1 MPGFFLCVAWVV
13 HRWTKVAADA
23 NIEANEPVRSCLEGH
38 AMPDTADDAPD
49 NPETSGMRR
58 RLTSYGDQD
67 FSLFLRKAF
76 IKGAGYTDSALDRPV
91 IGIAD
96 TGSAYNP
103 CHGNAPQL
111 VEAIKRGV
119 MLAGG
124 LPMPFPTISI
134 HESFAAPTSMY
145 LRNLMSIDTEE
156 MIRAQPM
163 DAVVLI
169 GGCDKTVPA
178 QLMGAASAGL
188 PAIQLVTGSML
199 TGSHRGERVGAC
211 TDCRRYW
218 GRFRAGEIDAEETA
232 GVNNQLVPS
241 VGTCSVMGTASTMA
255 CIAEAL
261 GMTMPGGASPPA
273 VTADRIR
280 IAEQTGAQAVQMA
293 HAGPAIDKVLTPAAF
308 ENAMRVLL
316 AIGGSTNGIV
326 HLAAIAGRVGL
337 EIDLQALD
345 RMGRETPV
353 LLDLKPSGQH
363 YMEDFHAAGGM
374 ATLLRE
380 LKPLLRLEALTVTG
394 RTLGEEIER
403 TGTGFAQHVVRSVRD
418 PIYPQGGI
426 AVLRGNL
433 APGGAII
440 KQSAADPKL
449 MEHEGRAVVFENA
462 EDLAERIDA
471 EGLDVTADDI
481 LVLKNIGPKGAPG
494 MPEAGYIPI
503 PRKLARAGVKDL
515 VRISDGR
522 MSGTAFGTIVLHVTP
537 EAAIGGPLAHVRS
550 GDRIRLS
557 VANREISLR
566 VTDEELARRAREHPV
581 TPPTAERGY
590 RKLFLETV
598 TQADE
603 GVDFDFMRAPRKQ

>member
-1 MPGFFLCVAWVV
+1 
-13 HRWTKVAADA
+13 
-23 NIEANEPVRSCLEGH
+23 
-38 AMPDTADDAPD
+38 
-49 NPETSGMRR
+49 MRQG
-58 RLTSYGDQD
+58 LTSYGDQG

-76 IKGAGYTDSALDRPV
+76 IKGAGFTDGALDRPV
-91 IGIAD
+91 VAITN
-96 TGSAYNP
+96 TGSDYNP

-111 VEAIKRGV
+111 IEAVKRGV

-124 LPMPFPTISI
+124 LPMAFPTISV

-188 PAIQLVTGSML
+188 PAIQLITGSML

-218 GRFRAGEIDAEETA
+218 GKFRAGEIDAEETA
-232 GVNNQLVPS
+232 EVNDQLVAS

-261 GMTMPGGASPPA
+261 GMTMPGGAAPPA
-273 VTADRIR
+273 VTAERMR

-293 HAGPAIDKVLTPAAF
+293 RDKLGIDRILTPAAF

-326 HLAAIAGRVGL
+326 HLCAIAGRMGL
-337 EIDLQALD
+337 EIDLRALD
-345 RMGRETPV
+345 RMGRDTPV

-363 YMEDFHAAGGM
+363 YMEDFHKAGGM

-403 TGTGFAQHVVRSVRD
+403 AGPGFAQNVVRPISR
-418 PIYPQGGI
+418 PIYPEGGI
-426 AVLRGNL
+426 AVLQGNL

-440 KQSAADPKL
+440 KQSAADAAL
-449 MEHEGRAVVFENA
+449 MEHDGRAVVFENLQ
-462 EDLAERIDA
+462 DLAERIDA
-471 EGLDVTADDI
+471 DDLDVAPEDV

-503 PRKLARAGVKDL
+503 PRKLARAGVKDML
-515 VRISDGR
+515 RISDGR
-522 MSGTAFGTIVLHVTP
+522 MSGTAFGSIVLHVTP
-537 EAAIGGPLAHVRS
+537 ESAIGGPLAYVQN

-557 VANREISLR
+557 VAKREISLLIS
-566 VTDEELARRAREHPV
+566 DAELAQRMRDKPV
-581 TPPTAERGY
+581 TEPSFDRGY
-590 RKLFLETV
+590 RKLFLQQV
-598 TQADE
+598 MQADK
-603 GVDFDFMRAPRKQ
+603 GADFEFLRPARMLGKVPGD

>member
-1 MPGFFLCVAWVV
+1 MNQDNDKKLPGMHGGL
-13 HRWTKVAADA
+13 A
-23 NIEANEPVRSCLEGH
+23 N
-38 AMPDTADDAPD
+38 
-49 NPETSGMRR
+49 
-58 RLTSYGDQD
+58 YGDKE

-76 IKGAGYTDSALDRPV
+76 IKGAGYSDNALDRPV
-91 IGIAD
+91 IGIAN
-96 TGSAYNP
+96 TGSGFNP

-111 VEAIKRGV
+111 IEAVKRGV

-124 LPMPFPTISI
+124 LPIDFPTISI
-134 HESFAAPTSMY
+134 HESFSTPTSMY
-145 LRNLMSIDTEE
+145 LRNLMSMDTEE
-156 MIRAQPM
+156 MVRAQPM

-178 QLMGAASAGL
+178 QLMGAASANI
-188 PAIQLVTGSML
+188 PAIQLITGSML

-218 GRFRAGEIDAEETA
+218 GKFRADEIDSEEIA
-232 GVNNQLVPS
+232 AVNNQLVAS

-261 GMTMPGGASPPA
+261 GMTVPGGASPPA

-280 IAEQTGAQAVQMA
+280 VAEETGAEAVRMA
-293 HAGPAIDKVLTPAAF
+293 HAGLTVDKVLSPASF

-316 AIGGSTNGIV
+316 AIGGSTNGII
-326 HLAAIAGRVGL
+326 HLTAIAGRLGID
-337 EIDLQALD
+337 IDLAGLD

-363 YMEDFHAAGGM
+363 YMEDFHHAGGM

-380 LKPLLRLEALTVTG
+380 LKPLLRLEAMTVTG
-394 RTLGEEIER
+394 RTLGEEMER
-403 TGTGFAQHVVRSVRD
+403 HGKPFVQDVVRPFND

-440 KQSAADPKL
+440 KQSAADAKL
-449 MEHEGRAVVFENA
+449 MEHEGRAVVFENSA
-462 EDLAERIDA
+462 DMAERIDRDD
-471 EGLDVTADDI
+471 LDVTADDI

-503 PRKLARAGVKDL
+503 PKKLARAGVKDI
-515 VRISDGR
+515 VRVSDGR

-537 EAAIGGPLAHVRS
+537 ESAIGGPLAYVRN

-557 VANREISLR
+557 VAQRAISLL
-566 VTDEELARRAREHPV
+566 VSDEELARRAIEQPV
-581 TPPTAERGY
+581 VPPTAERGY
-590 RKLFLETV
+590 RKLFLQSV
-598 TQADE
+598 TQADQ
-603 GVDFDFMRAPRKQ
+603 GVDFDFLRAVRTTGKAPE